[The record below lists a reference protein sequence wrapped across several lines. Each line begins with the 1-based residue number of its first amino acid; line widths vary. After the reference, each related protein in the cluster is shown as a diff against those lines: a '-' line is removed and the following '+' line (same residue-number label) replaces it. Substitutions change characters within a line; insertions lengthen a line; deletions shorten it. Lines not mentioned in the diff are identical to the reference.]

1 MLRSMFHSR
10 RRDSRPVRRLVVPVC
25 EALEHRTVLNG
36 ASITAGIGA
45 TVLNHGQ
52 GYVHT
57 HEIQPD
63 LQSAH
68 GTIAGKITVAGRGI
82 GGIEVQLIDSSGA
95 IAKTT
100 VTNALGQYLFTITA
114 NGPYVVREVAPRH
127 FVQTSPTFVYS
138 APEGPTRPGSWSY
151 DTGNTDPRLG
161 PVGVYGWHTIAPA
174 GNLPFESPINISVP
188 PIDLSKYLTITYK
201 DTKAKI
207 INTRHDITGQIAPSS
222 SVAIKV
228 GGQEFKLAKF
238 HFHDPSEDQVYGKGY
253 SMEEHFVNT
262 SASGA
267 VTVLSVFLQLG
278 KYNRALQP
286 ILDAV
291 SSDLPSAGTATTP
304 STPIRFTG
312 LLPSSM
318 QGWFYE
324 GSLTSPPLSQPIN
337 WFVFATPITLS
348 FRQLQQYEQVA
359 KASGFLPNARPIQPL
374 NGRQVNEFNYN
385 VNFQGRSVA
394 GLNFTLARLLKA

>member
-1 MLRSMFHSR
+1 MVWSMFHTR

-36 ASITAGIGA
+36 SSITAGIGA

-52 GYVHT
+52 GYVHI
-57 HEIQPD
+57 HEVRPD
-63 LQSAH
+63 LQPAH
-68 GTIAGKITVAGRGI
+68 GTITGKITVAGRGI
-82 GGIEVQLIDSSGA
+82 GGIQVQLIDSSGA
-95 IAKTT
+95 VARTT

-114 NGPYVVREVAPRH
+114 NGPYVVREVTPRQ

-138 APEGPTRPGSWSY
+138 AEGPYTSRFVELRHREHHPQAWTGRRLRLAY
-151 DTGNTDPRLG
+151 DRARRQPALRVAHQHQCAAHQSQAVPDHHLQRHQGEDHQHAPRHHG
-161 PVGVYGWHTIAPA
+161 ANRTFH
-174 GNLPFESPINISVP
+174 
-188 PIDLSKYLTITYK
+188 
-201 DTKAKI
+201 
-207 INTRHDITGQIAPSS
+207 

-228 GGQEFKLAKF
+228 DGQEFRLAAF

-253 SMEEHFVNT
+253 SMEEHFVNY

-278 KYNRALQP
+278 KYNPTLQR

-291 SSDLPSAGTATTP
+291 SADFPSAGAATTP
-304 STPIRFTG
+304 STPIRFAG

-318 QGWFYE
+318 MGWFYQ

-337 WFVFATPITLS
+337 WFVFATPMTLS
-348 FRQLQQYEQVA
+348 FPQLQQYEQVA

-374 NGRQVNEFNYN
+374 DGRQVNEFNYN
-385 VNFQGRSVA
+385 VNFQSRSVA
-394 GLNFTLARLLKA
+394 GLNFTLARR